1 MILDD
6 IIANKKIEIEKLKAY
21 FTPEDFLEKISHL
34 KKIRDFEK
42 ALVCTD
48 GRNPVR
54 IIAEVKKASP
64 SKGVLK
70 EDFYP
75 FDIALQYEAFGA
87 AAISVVTEE
96 KFFKGRFD
104 YLQPI
109 CQNLNIPVLRK
120 DFIIDDLQVY
130 ETRAGGADAILL
142 IVAIL
147 GKERL
152 KELMRISAE
161 LNMPAL
167 VEVHNEAELEVAL
180 DADAKIIGVNNR
192 DLKTFK
198 TDINTTIRLAPYVPK
213 DKVLVSESGIN
224 TFEDVLLLM
233 ENGANAFLIGETLVK
248 EKNIGKK
255 LKELRGLGS

>member
-6 IIANKKIEIEKLKAY
+6 IVANKKVEIEKLRSY
-21 FTPEDFLEKISHL
+21 FTPEDFLEKIKGL
-34 KKIRDFEK
+34 KAIRDFEK
-42 ALVCTD
+42 ALLYD

-64 SKGVLK
+64 SRGILK
-70 EDFYP
+70 EEFYP
-75 FDIALQYEAFGA
+75 FDIARQYELYGA

-104 YLQPI
+104 YLPPI

-130 ETRAGGADAILL
+130 ETRAAGADAILL
-142 IVAIL
+142 IVALL

-152 KELMRISAE
+152 KELMSLSAE
-161 LNMPAL
+161 LKMPAL
-167 VEVHNEAELEVAL
+167 VEVHNEEELEVAL
-180 DADAKIIGVNNR
+180 NADARIIGVNNR

-198 TDINTTIRLAPYVPK
+198 TDINTTVRLAPYVPK
-213 DKVLVSESGIN
+213 DKILVSESGID
-224 TFEDVLLLM
+224 TFEDIMLLM
-233 ENGANAFLIGETLVK
+233 ENGANAFLIGETLMK
-248 EKNIGKK
+248 EKDIGKK
-255 LKELRGLGS
+255 LKELRGVGR